1 MSDIEK
7 SIAVTL
13 HEYLLMQA
21 KNGKFLRLQSVMVTL
36 HEYLLMQAHTS
47 RRKGLHTRS
56 NITRIPANAGGYF
69 PAVQN
74 SQSD

>member
-21 KNGKFLRLQSVMVTL
+21 IKKVTAQPSRLVTL
-36 HEYLLMQAHTS
+36 HEYLLMQAS
-47 RRKGLHTRS
+47 NRPSDFCKIC